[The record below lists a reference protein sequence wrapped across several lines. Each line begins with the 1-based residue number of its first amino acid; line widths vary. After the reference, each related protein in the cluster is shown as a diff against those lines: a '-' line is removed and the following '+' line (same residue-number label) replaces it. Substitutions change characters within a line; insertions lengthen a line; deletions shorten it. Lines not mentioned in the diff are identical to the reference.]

1 MRNLKRALSLTLASV
16 MLLGMMVV
24 GSSAAGYDDVKET
37 DNVEAIEVLQ
47 AIEVMV
53 GDERGFGPERPV
65 NRAEMAVVMGK
76 LLNLDYNYYSAACPF
91 NDVYDWARGYVG
103 ACYANK
109 ILSGRGD
116 GIYDPGSS
124 VTAVEAAMMLMRA
137 LGYFQYSNDVAD
149 GWILATVTQGNKIGI
164 FDGVGSSADAPM
176 TRNQVAQMVLN
187 ALQSAVVEPDGNTT
201 TFLNPD
207 GTVLATTGK
216 VNYVSVTS
224 QKPFARTIGRTQAT
238 SVGSQNDGWI
248 VELGERLYDGKLKL
262 TDTTDAFMRPAR
274 HWEFDGKD
282 IGTYVKKEQLR
293 QEWSVKVTGRMLY
306 DVLTKPTIDDY
317 DFTIAVDGVETVQEN
332 KSALGSAFFTK
343 GNLIRSNTE
352 KVGETGKGVL
362 TQVFVDVDNE
372 DVYVAVINTYLAKAT
387 ADYNEKRDEAT
398 FEVWS
403 VEDTNNSTTNKLLVK
418 DNGEKETLTLSG
430 EDFDVEDVKKDD
442 IILVQV
448 AEGEVKNVLAP
459 EIIDKTEIDTFKRDE
474 WVIAEGTQYDYASS
488 LQYDDDV
495 LDLYDLSN
503 MKDTTYRIYL
513 DKYGYAI
520 GVEIVEE
527 ADNYVFLTGIDG
539 NTSNLTNKTAD
550 GNLIF
555 TDGTM
560 KTAKINMEKSR
571 ALNQSFTAGNDPY
584 TEFVPAALW
593 NTWCTYSVDS
603 NDVYTLTQVANNGL
617 QMTHDDKGLARA
629 GSKRTTDKVGQG
641 RDVVE
646 LASPNGDYTAIIDKK
661 HISLNG
667 LNGGLGTSNSG
678 IDGTSSGYSKVY
690 GNDDSVYINVS
701 LKKIDNATKVNP
713 YTGAVVTNAKAK
725 NATIIND
732 VDSVATGVQGV
743 SLNAYDWAK
752 IQTLDN
758 NKYDISDNGVTSAAP
773 DAYSYGVYTL
783 FGDNGYVIAAIVV
796 GEDDGVSSQYAYVFN
811 DDVDKEHW
819 DKTNKEWTWTKDVI
833 IDGELVTLTEVGDG
847 MSELDSMSHN
857 NWYEV
862 KFKANGNVKDV
873 QLISTNDAVN
883 HGEYVFC
890 LTPET
895 ANHPNG
901 SVGGSGVKYPKFVG
915 KIELVQQAQVDNTSG
930 KVVLFEDMYT
940 NNANGNSLQYTLSTE
955 GTSLQVKNATG
966 GLVKGFAVSP
976 NAKTVLVQD
985 KQKVDAD
992 GNNIGGVSL
1001 MDNREYFTG
1010 GKAGLESA
1018 IKKLNLNK
1026 AEANKYFRGY
1036 VSAVFENGTAQTVII
1051 YETDPNRVNWGTDIN
1066 GGTTTVTVANGK
1078 ITITPANS
1086 TPGQYATDEQLVAI
1100 RNKLLQLGY
1109 SDIEISRDATGVVTE
1124 IKATKDNIT
1133 SKFSTVGVNPPV
1145 PKVLTGITV
1154 DTDPTTLT
1162 YTEGQDFDPTDMVVT
1177 ATYDDSTTANVTAN
1191 CTFSV
1196 TGGTAWDAVNSKL
1209 TLATTDNGKTVTV
1222 SYTEGGVTQTDATTG
1237 TLTVNARTVT
1247 GITATA
1253 NTGFKITQPFG
1264 TAITTA
1270 MLTGVS
1276 IEVTY
1281 DVGAPATIAGNAA
1294 GVALTGAPTVS
1305 GTTASLTLT
1314 YGGQSTATP
1323 VVVDC
1328 EPTTTLAITD
1338 PVGWTADAGNTTE
1351 AAKQWKEGD
1360 TVTLTWTKA
1369 EATASVTS
1377 ATVTGATKDSEN
1389 ITNDGTDTTVEV
1401 TITIDTVAA
1410 NSTNITVALA

>member
-1 MRNLKRALSLTLASV
+1 
-16 MLLGMMVV
+16 
-24 GSSAAGYDDVKET
+24 
-37 DNVEAIEVLQ
+37 
-47 AIEVMV
+47 
-53 GDERGFGPERPV
+53 
-65 NRAEMAVVMGK
+65 
-76 LLNLDYNYYSAACPF
+76 
-91 NDVYDWARGYVG
+91 
-103 ACYANK
+103 
-109 ILSGRGD
+109 
-116 GIYDPGSS
+116 
-124 VTAVEAAMMLMRA
+124 
-137 LGYFQYSNDVAD
+137 
-149 GWILATVTQGNKIGI
+149 
-164 FDGVGSSADAPM
+164 
-176 TRNQVAQMVLN
+176 
-187 ALQSAVVEPDGNTT
+187 
-201 TFLNPD
+201 
-207 GTVLATTGK
+207 
-216 VNYVSVTS
+216 
-224 QKPFARTIGRTQAT
+224 
-238 SVGSQNDGWI
+238 
-248 VELGERLYDGKLKL
+248 
-262 TDTTDAFMRPAR
+262 
-274 HWEFDGKD
+274 
-282 IGTYVKKEQLR
+282 
-293 QEWSVKVTGRMLY
+293 
-306 DVLTKPTIDDY
+306 
-317 DFTIAVDGVETVQEN
+317 
-332 KSALGSAFFTK
+332 
-343 GNLIRSNTE
+343 
-352 KVGETGKGVL
+352 
-362 TQVFVDVDNE
+362 
-372 DVYVAVINTYLAKAT
+372 
-387 ADYNEKRDEAT
+387 
-398 FEVWS
+398 
-403 VEDTNNSTTNKLLVK
+403 
-418 DNGEKETLTLSG
+418 
-430 EDFDVEDVKKDD
+430 
-442 IILVQV
+442 
-448 AEGEVKNVLAP
+448 
-459 EIIDKTEIDTFKRDE
+459 
-474 WVIAEGTQYDYASS
+474 
-488 LQYDDDV
+488 
-495 LDLYDLSN
+495 
-503 MKDTTYRIYL
+503 
-513 DKYGYAI
+513 
-520 GVEIVEE
+520 
-527 ADNYVFLTGIDG
+527 
-539 NTSNLTNKTAD
+539 
-550 GNLIF
+550 
-555 TDGTM
+555 
-560 KTAKINMEKSR
+560 
-571 ALNQSFTAGNDPY
+571 
-584 TEFVPAALW
+584 
-593 NTWCTYSVDS
+593 
-603 NDVYTLTQVANNGL
+603 
-617 QMTHDDKGLARA
+617 
-629 GSKRTTDKVGQG
+629 
-641 RDVVE
+641 
-646 LASPNGDYTAIIDKK
+646 
-661 HISLNG
+661 
-667 LNGGLGTSNSG
+667 
-678 IDGTSSGYSKVY
+678 
-690 GNDDSVYINVS
+690 VYINVAV
-701 LKKIDNATKVNP
+701 KKITDATKVNP
-713 YTGAVVTNAKAK
+713 YEPVADNASKDHAV
-725 NATIIND
+725 IIND
-732 VDSVATGVQGV
+732 VDSVATGVQNV
-743 SLNAYDWAK
+743 SLKAYDYPTIKALE
-752 IQTLDN
+752 TP
-758 NKYDISDNGVTSAAP
+758 KYNVTP
-773 DAYSYGVYTL
+773 DANGEHYSYGVYTL

-796 GEDDGVSSQYAYVFN
+796 GEDDGVSSQYAYAFN

-847 MSELDSMSHN
+847 MSELDSMTHN

-862 KFKANGNVKDV
+862 KFKANGNVKSV
-873 QLISTNDAVN
+873 TLINPVDTMGASGT
-883 HGEYVFC
+883 HGQSSMNTANAKDYVFC
-890 LTPET
+890 KDYT
-895 ANHPNG
+895 NHI
-901 SVGGSGVKYPKFVG
+901 GSGDYPKFVG
-915 KIELVQQAQVDNTSG
+915 KIEMVQQAQVDNTSG

-940 NNANGNSLQYTLSTE
+940 NNANGNALQYTLSTE

-992 GNNIGGVSL
+992 GNNIGGVAV

-1237 TLTVNARTVT
+1237 TLTVNARTVA

-1253 NTGFKITQPFG
+1253 NPGFKITQPFG